1 MNETFE
7 VLFLRQQLDVLGRQL
22 PPRPPLTN
30 ADRLQLVWRYR
41 LLRSLLKAIRLSAR
55 SRFGVGSTRIWRRLM
70 LEIARSKP
78 RFEYRTYRDSTAVK
92 RASWG
97 RSTAWVRLG
106 DELLVAGFP
115 GDVVIGL
122 GH

>member
-70 LEIARSKP
+70 LEIARLQAAIRVPNLS
-78 RFEYRTYRDSTAVK
+78 
-92 RASWG
+92 
-97 RSTAWVRLG
+97 RLDRG
-106 DELLVAGFP
+106 EEGK
-115 GDVVIGL
+115 L
-122 GH
+122 GAINSLGQTW